1 VGFVAIRCVLESY
14 CGWVILPLVDVM
26 VVDKKRVIVGVVGLV
41 LVERRRWF
49 SGKKREEND

>member
-1 VGFVAIRCVLESY
+1 
-14 CGWVILPLVDVM
+14 M

-49 SGKKREEND
+49 SGKKKKRMIEFVVSIVVELVPISMEDGGDYVG